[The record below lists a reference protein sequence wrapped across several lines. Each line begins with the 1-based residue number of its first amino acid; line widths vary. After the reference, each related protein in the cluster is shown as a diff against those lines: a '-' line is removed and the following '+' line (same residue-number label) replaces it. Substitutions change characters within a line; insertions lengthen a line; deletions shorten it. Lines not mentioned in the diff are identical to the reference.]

1 MEKQYVEFKE
11 EVREYLKESFLSEME
26 VINLINCVLSQES
39 ATLSVKE

>member
-26 VINLINCVLSQES
+26 VIYLINCVLSQES